1 MADRNAVFR
10 YFLSEYFNNDVDKMA
25 DQTLFLKKDLIA
37 WCDGTRVPQRKNVE
51 YLLNI
56 ILTPEFKVIH
66 EFFQLDANQPILS
79 QLKEMYRGYEHL
91 SGIYAFYD
99 GMANLVYLGK
109 ATNLLDETYS
119 AIRREYELIFPVGI
133 ENQDVP
139 RHQVVRYISAYDVKI
154 INGFDYP
161 KHVESLMLRI
171 SKPVM
176 NKQIGR
182 LEAAYP
188 KLGDLQIAE

>member
-10 YFLSEYFNNDVDKMA
+10 YFLSEYFNDDIDKMA
-25 DQTLFLKKDLIA
+25 DQTLFVRRDLIA
-37 WCDGTRVPQRKNVE
+37 WRDEIRVPQRKNVE

-66 EFFQLDANQPILS
+66 EFFHLDANQPILS

-133 ENQDVP
+133 ENKDVP